1 MSDYTLLV
9 IEGKH
14 ADHPAF
20 VPALR
25 KKGFVVES
33 VPNGSGALARLDN
46 GLIPDVVVVN
56 AASLRATGKRIC
68 QSLRDKAPALP
79 ILLILEPDREVK
91 KMEADVI
98 LSLPFTAQKL
108 VNRIRHLLPGD
119 GNSNIHAGPV
129 RLDIEKRIVRCL
141 DKQTRLT
148 PRLMRLMKTLI
159 EHQGDVIER
168 KSLFSQVWETDYTD
182 DTRTLDVHISWLRQA
197 IEVDPKAPKI
207 LKTIRGV
214 GYRLDV

>member
-1 MSDYTLLV
+1 MNDFSLLV

-33 VPNGSGALARLDN
+33 VSNGSEGLARLSE
-46 GLIPDVVVVN
+46 GLRPDVVVVN
-56 AASLRATGKRIC
+56 AASLRASGKRIC
-68 QSLRDKAPALP
+68 QSLREKAPGLP
-79 ILLILEPDREVK
+79 ILLILDSDRQVE
-91 KMEADVI
+91 KMEADII

-119 GNSNIHAGPV
+119 GKSNIHAGPV
-129 RLDIEKRIVRCL
+129 RLDVDKRIVRCK

-148 PRLMRLMKTLI
+148 PRLKRLLKTLI
-159 EHQGDVIER
+159 EHQGEVVER
-168 KSLFSQVWETDYTD
+168 KGLFSQVWETDYTD
-182 DTRTLDVHISWLRQA
+182 DTRTLDVHISWLRRA
-197 IEVDPKAPKI
+197 IEVDPKAPKL
-207 LKTIRGV
+207 LKTVRGV